1 MASIL
6 TRSQTAARTE
16 DIPKARNVEVEQIL
30 GSSKMTGAKELVSR
44 EGGEGTEN
52 AARTP
57 RRRKK
62 RRRKGTTRHH
72 SSVKEGPSGG
82 QGV

>member
-44 EGGEGTEN
+44 EGGEGKRCEN
-52 AARTP
+52 P
-57 RRRKK
+57 
-62 RRRKGTTRHH
+62 
-72 SSVKEGPSGG
+72 KEEEEEEEEEGDNEDENSWSRL
-82 QGV
+82 GVVLGAL